1 LASCIVW
8 QKYIPVVGSS
18 ARHIV
23 SFGVVY
29 VLNEPDVDEGPA
41 NKASTSACVSHSHF
55 VAVLEPDVD
64 LEPLTDT
71 EVVVNGWAVQFI
83 LLEPALLKGVRPL
96 VVVGTQ
102 YSPSNINPGS
112 HGATHNEST
121 FVYPGGQEE

>member
-1 LASCIVW
+1 MASLASCIVW

-29 VLNEPDVDEGPA
+29 VLKEPDALEGPA
-41 NKASTSACVSHSHF
+41 SKASTSACVSHNHF

-64 LEPLTDT
+64 VL
-71 EVVVNGWAVQFI
+71 VNGWAVQFI
-83 LLEPALLKGVRPL
+83 LLEPALLKDVRPL